1 MFRAL
6 TTRRFVAARLFSS
19 SRTSSGGI
27 CFAASSSADAVAIGA
42 ETGLYG
48 FDVLKTAKGFRRFVD
63 EAISR
68 SGDLVSYIS
77 QLPPSME
84 VIRAMDE
91 ISDTVCSV
99 IDSAELCRNTH
110 PDREYVEEANKA
122 SMRINEYLHFLNTNN
137 SLYTAIVKVEHG
149 GALHTEEAQR
159 AAHALRVDFENGG
172 IHLSDEKLRRIN
184 QLKIEIAKLGK
195 EFNENIILDPGSVDI
210 FPASRLPKNIQH
222 LCRTIYRPVPASDGS
237 SKSGITRKEKGYRIT
252 TDSSTLSSILKWVSD
267 AEVRKQSYVKG
278 NSMPH
283 ANLDVL
289 NKLISARHELAQ
301 IMEFKSYADFAIRPN
316 MAGSPDVAMSFLL
329 DLSKHVRCKA
339 DEVMKI

>member
-6 TTRRFVAARLFSS
+6 TTRRRVATRLFSS

-27 CFAASSSADAVAIGA
+27 CFATSSADAVAVGA

-48 FDVLKTAKGFRRFVD
+48 LDVLKTAKGFRRFVD

-68 SGDLVSYIS
+68 SGELVSYIS

-172 IHLSDEKLRRIN
+172 IHLSDVSYFVRTCCQIISCIYVLFR
-184 QLKIEIAKLGK
+184 
-195 EFNENIILDPGSVDI
+195 FNENIILDPGSVDI
-210 FPASRLPKNIQH
+210 FPASRIPKNIQH
-222 LCRTIYRPVPASDGS
+222 LCRTIYRPVPSDGS
-237 SKSGITRKEKGYRIT
+237 SKSWITRKEKGYRIT

-267 AEVRKQSYVKG
+267 AGVS
-278 NSMPH
+278 SH
-283 ANLDVL
+283 
-289 NKLISARHELAQ
+289 
-301 IMEFKSYADFAIRPN
+301 
-316 MAGSPDVAMSFLL
+316 L
-329 DLSKHVRCKA
+329 DLNQ
-339 DEVMKI
+339 